1 MPLKKRFPARSG
13 KTDQARRKIQ
23 RLSLPRLE
31 RELLSLLFQK
41 AFQYSDQ
48 PVFKLASGRTSPYYI
63 DCKKVTLDPYG
74 AYLIGRLIFNRIK
87 RLSPQGIGGLTLGAD
102 PIAQAVSIVS
112 HLFRH
117 PIPAFI
123 VRKEPKGY
131 GSASGGRSHS
141 AGWIEGSLITGSTVV
156 VVDDVVT
163 TGGSTLKAI
172 ERLMTHNCKI
182 LKVMAIVDRCE
193 GGKEAIVDLG
203 YPFESLFTIHDLLNL
218 VPSQK

>member
-1 MPLKKRFPARSG
+1 MPMKKRSPARSG
-13 KTDQARRKIQ
+13 KSDQAGRKVR
-23 RLSLPRLE
+23 RLSMPRLE
-31 RELLSLLFQK
+31 RELLSLLYQK

-48 PVFKLASGRTSPYYI
+48 PVFKLASGRSSPYYI
-63 DCKKVTLDPYG
+63 DCKKVTLDPQG
-74 AYLIGRLIFNRIK
+74 AYLVGRLIFNRIK

-131 GSASGGRSHS
+131 GTASGGRSPS
-141 AGWIEGSLITGSTVV
+141 EGWIEGSLPAGSKVV

-172 ERLMTHNCKI
+172 ERLTAHHCKI
-182 LKVMAIVDRCE
+182 LMVVAIVDRCE
-193 GGKEAIVDLG
+193 GGKEAVTDLG

-218 VPSQK
+218 IPSQK

>member
-13 KTDQARRKIQ
+13 KTDRARRKAR
-23 RLSLPRLE
+23 RLSMPRLE
-31 RELLSLLFQK
+31 RELLSLLYQK

-48 PVFKLASGRTSPYYI
+48 PVYKLASGRTSPYYI
-63 DCKKVTLDPYG
+63 DCKKVTLDPHG

-102 PIAQAVSIVS
+102 PIAQAVSMVS

-131 GSASGGRSHS
+131 GSASGGRSPS
-141 AGWIEGSLITGSTVV
+141 AGWIEGSLVTNSTVV

-163 TGGSTLKAI
+163 TGGSILKAI
-172 ERLMTHNCKI
+172 ERLMAHNCKI
-182 LKVMAIVDRCE
+182 LKVIAIVDRSE
-193 GGKEAIVDLG
+193 GGKEAIMDLG
-203 YPFESLFTIHDLLNL
+203 YPYESLFTIHDLLNL